1 MLHPSTI
8 LSLSFLSSSGATNL
22 VQGNFNAGPNN
33 EFAKAYISRSGIIDN
48 VPENLVSKLVDDL
61 SSAGDMNDI
70 DKELERFY
78 VFKKA
83 GITDLSIRLFDDPM
97 AGLKMIGEKVLP
109 ALAN

>member
-1 MLHPSTI
+1 MLPPF
-8 LSLSFLSSSGATNL
+8 SLHHFLNDEEAQI
-22 VQGNFNAGPNN
+22 VIDNFNAGPNN

-48 VPENLVSKLVDDL
+48 VPKNLVSKLIDDL

-78 VFKKA
+78 LFKKA
-83 GITDLSIRLFDDPM
+83 GMTDLSIRLFDNPM